1 MTQSGGGG
9 GGNLGAAV
17 LRITVDDGAAR
28 AALNNL
34 QAQIRAVNG
43 GLDGAQNRNRNNRNA
58 DNGVDEPDRSLLAQQ
73 AILKRVQAVRKQI
86 SDLEARDPQSI
97 QANAGLRDQANS
109 IASRSSQGVTRALRE
124 QLNAL
129 ELLTKEE
136 KNYYSVAKATSD
148 FQPTPGVPL
157 SRRAQRSTRNS
168 VRDSLFDLDKL
179 ERTGFDT
186 GRVNEMRNQGLA
198 LQLSLE
204 RGITAESQRRAEIL
218 KDGVTAAKQEQT
230 LNGLNK
236 GKAQNDD
243 SNKTDTSL
251 LAQQGALKRLQTL
264 RNDLNTLEIKG
275 GDAGR
280 VGEIRAQVL
289 RLEEQALRGVNRELR
304 EQINTVALLAKEEKN
319 YNGQQTLSGARKN
332 TAGVPLSIEAQRK
345 AQKDLSTIG
354 FDLDKQERKGADP
367 VRLTAQRNEL
377 LSIQAASEQNI
388 NGAVLRRI
396 ALLKDGVKESE
407 RQLQLN
413 ALDLQAQKAAELAAA
428 RKATAAERSERAAER
443 SARAAERE
451 ARATGRDGSGASRE
465 RTKFGPLES
474 GGEALG
480 LSVLLGRGP
489 VGTIA
494 GVAGGVG
501 GDILGG
507 RRGGRVGYG
516 LGFAFGGLVDDAV
529 TRLRD
534 LGDALRD
541 PVTNFSKLREAAVLS
556 SRSFEDLSQ
565 AMIESGRTSQASAL
579 IQLDL
584 VRRYGS
590 QNALAQASQ
599 SGDSLRRG
607 TADLQDRLNP
617 SANVIGSVM
626 SSIFGKGGIF
636 SNFKNTP
643 YGMVD
648 VSDPRLSG
656 DNGGPK
662 YASLE
667 EAAREQAKRRYGEEF
682 DLRRASVRYRGQF
695 EDAEAA
701 KSTVARLQG
710 SGLTAAGIAAG
721 LDVIDTETTKKF
733 AEIMQ
738 KAALDVKSDPKN
750 AGLITE
756 RENMQLADVRRDRDN
771 ARASILNQQAQL
783 GRNTRDRGELL
794 NATGGLTGSGLSAT
808 EDATKR
814 LQYEREIKRLKE
826 ESAKYPALEAASRL
840 DILAIEQNIT
850 ELANKRMLAERSLAA
865 DRVASEGRIASL
877 SDRSMLAA
885 RSVNLTGT
893 GNSILSAI
901 ADYRNAQRE
910 LANAQARAF
919 ANPGDQ
925 SAALALKEAME
936 SVRTS
941 AVETSAKLIQGF
953 RTARTEALAASTSL
967 AQGVARLGTSRSD
980 PNGIR
985 KYAAPFSLYNLD
997 RNTNALLYPQFDKA
1011 RNYIN
1016 NLTGGGFKFNYNG
1029 TQKDINNRMADVIN
1043 LVAQDRMNSNLE
1055 DLRRAN
1061 DQATQAL
1068 AVARDG
1074 LMGNS
1079 EVMKDL
1085 NGSVAALVAKD
1096 WSVNVAVNG
1105 ASAGAYASA
1114 VNRGL

>member
-236 GKAQNDD
+236 GKARNDD

-304 EQINTVALLAKEEKN
+304 EQINTVALLVKEEKN

-396 ALLKDGVKESE
+396 ALLKEAVQETK
-407 RQLQLN
+407 RQTELN
-413 ALDLQAQKAAELAAA
+413 ALDQRNA
-428 RKATAAERSERAAER
+428 RGAERQ
-443 SARAAERE
+443 ARAG
-451 ARATGRDGSGASRE
+451 GRDGSGASRE

-489 VGTIA
+489 VGTVA
-494 GVAGGVG
+494 GVAGGIG

-516 LGFAFGGLVDDAV
+516 LGFAFGGVVDDAV
-529 TRLRD
+529 TRLSD

-541 PVTNFSKLREAAVLS
+541 PVANFEKLREAAILS
-556 SRSFEDLSQ
+556 SRGFENLTQ
-565 AMIESGRTSQASAL
+565 AMIASGRTGQASAL

-584 VRRYGS
+584 VKRYGS
-590 QNALAQASQ
+590 LQGLNNAAN
-599 SGDSLRRG
+599 SGDRLKRG
-607 TADLQDRLNP
+607 VAAAQDLITPAAGFLGEVFANAIEGVVYMPQAFIGGEIDR
-617 SANVIGSVM
+617 
-626 SSIFGKGGIF
+626 
-636 SNFKNTP
+636 
-643 YGMVD
+643 
-648 VSDPRLSG
+648 SDPRLKR
-656 DNGGPK
+656 DTADGPRYK
-662 YASLE
+662 DGLDAYKQQQFNKSPDKALIENKLKES
-667 EAAREQAKRRYGEEF
+667 EALSNATIGSK
-682 DLRRASVRYRGQF
+682 LN
-695 EDAEAA
+695 
-701 KSTVARLQG
+701 VARLSG
-710 SGLTAAGIAAG
+710 SGLDATALAASRA
-721 LDVIDTETTKKF
+721 LAVATFNEKLNDERNKLAND
-733 AEIMQ
+733 
-738 KAALDVKSDPKN
+738 KAANPKDSSELDAAFQAKQAN
-750 AGLITE
+750 LQLE
-756 RENMQLADVRRDRDN
+756 RDTAV
-771 ARASILNQQAQL
+771 ASAQNQLNQKFR
-783 GRNTRDRGELL
+783 GVRDRGELL

-980 PNGIR
+980 DNGIR
-985 KYAAPFSLYNLD
+985 KYVAPGALNNLD
-997 RNTNALLYPQFDKA
+997 RNTNALLSPQFNQA

-1016 NLTGGGFKFNYNG
+1016 NLTGGGFKFNYSG